1 MAAVVTDND
10 GRAFISKA
18 EFDSLKNSFQ
28 AQLNSYNK
36 GIDNKIA
43 AAITLY
49 LSGLKIQKTEKI
61 DPIYSVYY
69 DSVTSKYNRD
79 VYSVPRGKFNKNKQ
93 YKNSYNIYAT
103 KYNGRGTWGST
114 VQSLDPYAYNG
125 NIDAGAWYYAVCN
138 IRSGEITDQL
148 VFVTDED
155 YPYRVKYKY
164 NNGYL
169 NINGGMFWKQ
179 LWIGTQQSWWINTG
193 IFNNIKLESAI
204 TSWSVQGFNSNGYN
218 QHEDN
223 SKTISQDTRYDQGTA
238 DENDLRSYSGQYGS
252 TGGCGLIITKTETN
266 LDNAIYLFDVVDEN
280 IVLYNEK
287 DDTVEEYTESV
298 YSSETMTIREEVKA
312 VNGTNIATM
321 KSSENSYGWYLDTAW
336 PHCRIKQTHS
346 GMSGTT
352 YIRFNNLAE
361 VENGLLTYKKHGEN
375 TKSAPGYGGG
385 LPLFTLEKDGDV
397 EINIR
402 IDASLDRPSMSK
414 ARIWIYKGEFP
425 NKYISSFTDDE
436 KLNLVKFDSDN
447 YIDIDVGV
455 QTKIV
460 LKGLKEKSTY
470 FLKFGDKDVG
480 YGGQI
485 TYLNDFVATY
495 KDS

>member
-1 MAAVVTDND
+1 MSDND
-10 GRAFISKA
+10 GSAFISKA

-28 AQLNSYNK
+28 AQLDSYNN
-36 GIDNKIA
+36 GIDNLID
-43 AAITLY
+43 AAIASY
-49 LSGLKIQKTEKI
+49 LSGLKIQKAEKI

-69 DSVTSKYNRD
+69 DSATSKYNRD

-103 KYNGRGTWGST
+103 KYNGKGTWGST
-114 VQSLDPYAYNG
+114 VTSLDPYAYGGGVDN
-125 NIDAGAWYYAVCN
+125 GAWYYAVCN
-138 IRSGEITDQL
+138 IRSGAITNQL

-193 IFNNIKLESAI
+193 IFNNKKLESAI
-204 TSWSVQGFNSNGYN
+204 T
-218 QHEDN
+218 
-223 SKTISQDTRYDQGTA
+223 QDTRYDQGTA
-238 DENDLRSYSGQYGS
+238 DENDLRTWSGQYGS

-402 IDASLDRPSMSK
+402 IDASSDRPSMSK

-425 NKYISSFTDDE
+425 NKYISSFTTDE
-436 KLNLVKFDSDN
+436 KLNLVWFNTDA
-447 YIDIDVGV
+447 YIDIDVAT

-460 LKGLKEKSTY
+460 LKDLKGKSTY